1 MLHFKN
7 VFFIFAEITFD
18 KRPLV
23 GADSAADVHEC
34 ENNMLNLLNNAYEKK
49 TLLFFR
55 DHLVV
60 SRTGICAE
68 PQHHR

>member
-7 VFFIFAEITFD
+7 VFFIFAEIAFD

-34 ENNMLNLLNNAYEKK
+34 GNNMLNLLNNAYEKNPS
-49 TLLFFR
+49 FFR
-55 DHLVV
+55 DHHVV